1 MPHPELNPYA
11 FGYAVGA
18 YTSKQAS
25 WGDVAQ
31 GASDMIIGGNP
42 LDPTQRGLAADL
54 ALYSNPF
61 TGVATAASD
70 TAQHLWSGRLG
81 SAAGSIGMGA
91 LSFLPGVGAGLGKGI
106 ATAARG
112 GAKALGSA
120 GAARAAA
127 AARQFVTTG
136 SKGFT
141 QAQNAVSS
149 TIQKAIPQQTA
160 ALTWKAPIRS
170 TVDAAVRNPLR
181 VGADLMHSGGGGVH
195 GGGAGEAAS
204 GVAPSVAAQ
213 LPMTPPPPPMP
224 ALPTGPFRPQPLVN
238 FAN

>member
-1 MPHPELNPYA
+1 MPHPDLNPYA

-18 YTSKQAS
+18 YTELKQAS

-70 TAQHLWSGRLG
+70 TAQHLYNGRFG
-81 SAAGSIGMGA
+81 SALGAVGMGA
-91 LSFLPGVGAGLGKGI
+91 LSFLPGLGAGIGKGV
-106 ATAARG
+106 AGAVRG

-127 AARQFVTTG
+127 GARQFVTTG

-141 QAQNAVSS
+141 QAQNAVSN
-149 TIQKAIPQQTA
+149 TIQKAIPQKTTA
-160 ALTWKAPIRS
+160 MTWKAPVRS

-181 VGADLMHSGGGGVH
+181 VGADLMHSGGGGIQS
-195 GGGAGEAAS
+195 AAPEAAA

>member
-1 MPHPELNPYA
+1 MPHPDLNPYA

-18 YTSKQAS
+18 YTSKKAS

-70 TAQHLWSGRLG
+70 TAQHLWNGRLG
-81 SAAGSIGMGA
+81 SAAGSILMGG
-91 LSFLPGVGAGLGKGI
+91 LSFAPGLGAAVGKGI
-106 ATAARG
+106 TGAVRT
-112 GAKALGSA
+112 GAKAIGNPALQRG
-120 GAARAAA
+120 AA
-127 AARQFVTTG
+127 AARNFVTTG

-149 TIQKAIPQQTA
+149 TIQKAIPQKTTA
-160 ALTWKAPIRS
+160 MTLKAPIRS

-181 VGADLMHSGGGGVH
+181 VSADLMHSGG
-195 GGGAGEAAS
+195 AGIHSAAPEAAAAS
-204 GVAPSVAAQ
+204 VAPSVTSQ
-213 LPMTPPPPPMP
+213 LPMTPPPLPMP
-224 ALPTGPFRPQPLVN
+224 ALPTGSFRPQPLVN
-238 FAN
+238 FAT

>member
-1 MPHPELNPYA
+1 MPHSDLNPYA

-18 YTSKQAS
+18 HTAKQAD

-70 TAQHLWSGRLG
+70 TAQHLWNGRLG
-81 SAAGSIGMGA
+81 AAAGSVLMGG
-91 LSFLPGVGAGLGKGI
+91 LSFAPGLGAAVGKGI
-106 ATAARG
+106 TGAART
-112 GAKALGSA
+112 GAKAISNPALQRG
-120 GAARAAA
+120 AA

-136 SKGFT
+136 SKRFT

-181 VGADLMHSGGGGVH
+181 VGADLMHSGGGGIH
-195 GGGAGEAAS
+195 GGGAAEAAT

-224 ALPTGPFRPQPLVN
+224 ALPSGPFRPQPLVN